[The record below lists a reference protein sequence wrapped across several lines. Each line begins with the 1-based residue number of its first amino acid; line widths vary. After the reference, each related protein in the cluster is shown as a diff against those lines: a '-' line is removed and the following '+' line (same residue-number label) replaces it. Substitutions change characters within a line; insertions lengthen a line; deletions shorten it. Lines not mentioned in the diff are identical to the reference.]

1 MRCLA
6 IARFRFLMT
15 LRTATP
21 IFVIC
26 VLPAL
31 VVAWIL
37 GSAPEPYFRYGAD
50 TLLGD
55 NATYA
60 FLAWIAHAIILSLAC
75 LASGNVKRPVDPAD
89 TTALPDLMDTT
100 PVGAETRF
108 WGEMLGTLGA
118 TSVIHVCCLPLLAAV
133 AALSP
138 LPTRLFATAEGTIVA
153 LMVLASTGAAWQR
166 RAPQTRFSGTRTA
179 RSAIV
184 FAILFIS
191 ALLLSTR
198 WEDFRDSAVVFLT
211 RPSMQVWREVA
222 SAVENPLLLTIL
234 WSLLYAGYIY
244 YYYASATRN
253 TARA

>member
-6 IARFRFLMT
+6 IARFRFLMM

-26 VLPAL
+26 ILPAL
-31 VVAWIL
+31 IVASML
-37 GSAPEPYFRYGAD
+37 GSVPEPYFRAGAD
-50 TLLGD
+50 FELAD
-55 NATYA
+55 NATFA
-60 FLAWIAHAIILSLAC
+60 FLAWVAHAIILSISC
-75 LASGNVKRPVDPAD
+75 LASGNVKRTLDPAE
-89 TTALPDLMDTT
+89 TTTLPDLMDTA

-118 TSVIHVCCLPLLAAV
+118 TSVIHACCLPLLAAI

-138 LPTRLFATAEGTIVA
+138 LPARLFATAESAIVA
-153 LMVLASTGAAWQR
+153 LMILASAGAAWQR
-166 RAPQTRFSGTRTA
+166 RAPRTRFSGTRSA

-184 FAILFIS
+184 FVILFFS
-191 ALLLSTR
+191 ALLASTR

-211 RPSMQVWREVA
+211 RPSMQVWHEVA
-222 SAVENPLLLTIL
+222 YAVENPLLLAIL

>member
-6 IARFRFLMT
+6 IARFRFLMM

-26 VLPAL
+26 VLPA
-31 VVAWIL
+31 VIVACVF
-37 GSAPEPYFRYGAD
+37 GSVREPDFRAGAAA
-50 TLLGD
+50 LLAD
-55 NATYA
+55 NASFA
-60 FLAWIAHAIILSLAC
+60 FLAWVAHAIILTLAC
-75 LASGNVKRPVDPAD
+75 LASGTVKRPLDPAD
-89 TTALPDLMDTT
+89 TTMLPDLMDTA

-138 LPTRLFATAEGTIVA
+138 LPTRLFATAEGAIVA

-166 RAPQTRFSGTRTA
+166 RAPQTKFSGTRTS

-184 FAILFIS
+184 FLILFFS
-191 ALLLSTR
+191 ALLASTR

-222 SAVENPLLLTIL
+222 SAVENPLLLAIL
-234 WSLLYAGYIY
+234 WSLLYAAYIY
-244 YYYASATRN
+244 YYYASATRK